1 MSVDTAASTRTPEPP
16 RRQAGRRRVLGR
28 IGASLGRAWLALAV
42 YATVRAA
49 GIGCVALGARHAGK
63 HPRTRLGHY
72 WDSLW
77 YVGIAQH
84 GYGTSRPSVT
94 HPGLSFSDL
103 AFFPLY
109 PALIRAVADIVPMSA
124 VTAGLLIAWAAA
136 GLAAWGIHAV
146 GERLYGR
153 RVALA
158 LVALWGLLPHAVVE
172 SMAYTESLLTA
183 LAAWSL
189 YALLTG
195 RWVSA
200 GALALCAG
208 ATRPNGIAVAA
219 AVCVCA
225 AAEIRRR
232 RGRTSWRVWA
242 GAALS
247 PLGWLGYAAWVGVR
261 RGTWRGYLD
270 VQADWGTYLDLG
282 ASGFRS
288 ARSLIMGNGHP
299 PHLMGSGH
307 LAHYMALLVVGAS
320 LISLVGLAL
329 RPPPLPLAVY
339 TLVLVFIALAGA
351 NYFASKPR
359 FLLPAFPLL
368 LPAALAMARARPRT
382 AVLVGGALAGLSCL
396 YGTYLLTMATSP
408 V

>member
-1 MSVDTAASTRTPEPP
+1 MSADTAASTRAPEPP
-16 RRQAGRRRVLGR
+16 RQPPERRRVLGR
-28 IGASLGRAWLALAV
+28 VGASLGRAWLALAV

-49 GIGCVALGARHAGK
+49 GIVCVALGARQAGK
-63 HPRTRLGHY
+63 HPRTQLGHY

-77 YVGIAQH
+77 YVSIAQH
-84 GYGTSRPSVT
+84 GYGTSHPSAA

-109 PALIRAVADIVPMSA
+109 PALIRAVTAIVPIGA
-124 VTAGLLIAWAAA
+124 VTAGLLIAWVAA

-153 RVALA
+153 RVALT

-172 SMAYTESLLTA
+172 SMGYTESLLTA

-189 YALLTG
+189 YALLTR
-195 RWVSA
+195 RWLWA

-208 ATRPNGIAVAA
+208 ATRPNGLAVAA

-225 AAEIRRR
+225 AAEIRRH
-232 RGRTSWRVWA
+232 RGRTSWLVWA

-261 RGTWRGYLD
+261 RGTWHGYLD
-270 VQADWGTYLDLG
+270 IQDDWGTYLDLG

-288 ARSLIMGNGHP
+288 ARSLIMG
-299 PHLMGSGH
+299 SGH
-307 LAHYMALLVVGAS
+307 LSHYMALIVIGAS

-339 TLVLVFIALAGA
+339 TLALVFIALASA

-382 AVLVGGALAGLSCL
+382 AVLVGGVLAGLSCL

>member
-1 MSVDTAASTRTPEPP
+1 MSADTAASTRAPEPP
-16 RRQAGRRRVLGR
+16 GRPATRRGVR
-28 IGASLGRAWLALAV
+28 ASLERAWLALAV

-49 GIGCVALGARHAGK
+49 GIGCVAVRAWRTGK
-63 HPRTRLGHY
+63 HPRTQLGHY

-84 GYGTSRPSVT
+84 GYGTSRPSAT
-94 HPGLSFSDL
+94 HPGLGFSDL

-109 PALIRAVADIVPMSA
+109 PALIRAVTSVVPLSA
-124 VTAGLLIAWAAA
+124 VTAGLLITWVTA

-153 RVALA
+153 RVALM

-172 SMAYTESLLTA
+172 SMGYTESLLTA

-189 YALLTG
+189 YALLT
-195 RWVSA
+195 RLWLWA
-200 GALALCAG
+200 GALAVCAG

-219 AVCVCA
+219 AVCACA
-225 AAEIRRR
+225 AAEVWRR
-232 RGRTSWRVWA
+232 RGRVSWRVWA
-242 GAALS
+242 GAALA
-247 PLGWLGYAAWVGVR
+247 PLGWLGYTGWVGVR

-270 VQADWGTYLDLG
+270 VQDRWGTSFDLG
-282 ASGFRS
+282 VSGFRT
-288 ARSLIMGNGHP
+288 ARGLIMGS
-299 PHLMGSGH
+299 GS
-307 LAHYMALLVVGAS
+307 LPHYMSLIVIGAS
-320 LISLVGLAL
+320 LISLIWLAS
-329 RPPPLPLAVY
+329 RPPPLPLVVY
-339 TLVLVFIALAGA
+339 TLVLVVIALTGS

-368 LPAALAMARARPRT
+368 FPAALAMARARPRT

-396 YGTYLLTMATSP
+396 YGAYLLTVASSP
-408 V
+408 A

>member
-1 MSVDTAASTRTPEPP
+1 MSADTAASTRAPEPP
-16 RRQAGRRRVLGR
+16 GRPATRRGVR
-28 IGASLGRAWLALAV
+28 ASLERAWLALAV

-49 GIGCVALGARHAGK
+49 GIGCVAVGAWRTGK
-63 HPRTRLGHY
+63 HPRTQLGHY

-94 HPGLSFSDL
+94 HPGLGFSDL

-109 PALIRAVADIVPMSA
+109 PALIRAVTSVVPLSA
-124 VTAGLLIAWAAA
+124 VTAGLLITWVTA

-153 RVALA
+153 RVALM

-189 YALLTG
+189 YALLT
-195 RWVSA
+195 RLWLWA
-200 GALALCAG
+200 GALAVCAG
-208 ATRPNGIAVAA
+208 ATRPNGIALAA
-219 AVCVCA
+219 AVCACA
-225 AAEIRRR
+225 AAEVWRR
-232 RGRTSWRVWA
+232 RGRVSWRVWA

-247 PLGWLGYAAWVGVR
+247 PLGWLGYTGWVGVR

-270 VQADWGTYLDLG
+270 VQDRWGTSFDLG
-282 ASGFRS
+282 VSGFRT
-288 ARSLIMGNGHP
+288 ARGLIMGS
-299 PHLMGSGH
+299 GS
-307 LAHYMALLVVGAS
+307 LPHYMSLIVIGAS
-320 LISLVGLAL
+320 LISLVWLAL
-329 RPPPLPLAVY
+329 RPPPLPLVVY
-339 TLVLVFIALAGA
+339 TLVLVVIALTGS

-368 LPAALAMARARPRT
+368 FPAALAMARARPRT

-396 YGTYLLTMATSP
+396 YGAYLLTVASSP
-408 V
+408 A

>member
-1 MSVDTAASTRTPEPP
+1 MSADTTASTRTPEPP
-16 RRQAGRRRVLGR
+16 GRPATWRGVR
-28 IGASLGRAWLALAV
+28 ASLRRAWLALAV

-49 GIGCVALGARHAGK
+49 GIGCVAVGAWRTGK
-63 HPRTRLGHY
+63 HPRTQLGHY

-84 GYGTSRPSVT
+84 GYGTTRPSIT
-94 HPGLSFSDL
+94 HPGLTFSDL

-109 PALIRAVADIVPMSA
+109 PALIRAVTSVVPLSA
-124 VTAGLLIAWAAA
+124 VTAGLLITWVTA

-153 RVALA
+153 RVALM

-172 SMAYTESLLTA
+172 SMGYTESLLTA

-189 YALLTG
+189 YALLT
-195 RWVSA
+195 RRPLWA

-219 AVCVCA
+219 AVCAYA
-225 AAEIRRR
+225 AAEVWRR

-247 PLGWLGYAAWVGVR
+247 PLGWLGYTGWVGVR

-270 VQADWGTYLDLG
+270 VQDRWGTSLDLG

-288 ARSLIMGNGHP
+288 ARGLIMGS
-299 PHLMGSGH
+299 GS
-307 LAHYMALLVVGAS
+307 LPHYMSLIVIGAS
-320 LISLVGLAL
+320 LISLVWLAL
-329 RPPPLPLAVY
+329 RPPPLPLVVY
-339 TLVLVFIALAGA
+339 TLVLVFIALTGS

-368 LPAALAMARARPRT
+368 FPAALAMARARPRT

-396 YGTYLLTMATSP
+396 YGMYLLTMADSP
-408 V
+408 A

>member
-1 MSVDTAASTRTPEPP
+1 MSADTAASTRAPEPP
-16 RRQAGRRRVLGR
+16 GRPAIRRGVR
-28 IGASLGRAWLALAV
+28 ASLERAWLALAV

-49 GIGCVALGARHAGK
+49 GIGCVAVGAWRTGK
-63 HPRTRLGHY
+63 HPRTQLGHY

-84 GYGTSRPSVT
+84 GYGTSRPSAT
-94 HPGLSFSDL
+94 HPGLGFSDL

-109 PALIRAVADIVPMSA
+109 PALIRAVTSVVPLSA
-124 VTAGLLIAWAAA
+124 VTAGLLITWVTA

-153 RVALA
+153 RVALM

-172 SMAYTESLLTA
+172 SMGYTESLLTA

-189 YALLTG
+189 YALLT
-195 RWVSA
+195 RLWLWA
-200 GALALCAG
+200 GALAVCAG

-219 AVCVCA
+219 AVCACA
-225 AAEIRRR
+225 AAEVWRR
-232 RGRTSWRVWA
+232 RGRVSWRVWA

-247 PLGWLGYAAWVGVR
+247 PLGWLGYTGWVGVR

-270 VQADWGTYLDLG
+270 VQDRWGTSFDLG
-282 ASGFRS
+282 VSGFRT
-288 ARSLIMGNGHP
+288 ARGLIMGS
-299 PHLMGSGH
+299 GS
-307 LAHYMALLVVGAS
+307 LPHYMSLIVIGAS
-320 LISLVGLAL
+320 LISLIWLAL
-329 RPPPLPLAVY
+329 RPPPLPLVVY
-339 TLVLVFIALAGA
+339 TLVLVVIALTGS

-368 LPAALAMARARPRT
+368 FPAALAMARARPRT

-396 YGTYLLTMATSP
+396 YGAYLLTVASSP
-408 V
+408 A

>member
-1 MSVDTAASTRTPEPP
+1 MSTDTAASTRAPEPP
-16 RRQAGRRRVLGR
+16 RRQAERRRVLGR
-28 IGASLGRAWLALAV
+28 VGASLGRAWVALAV

-49 GIGCVALGARHAGK
+49 GIFCVALGSWRAGK
-63 HPRTRLGHY
+63 HPRTQLGHY

-77 YVGIAQH
+77 YVAIAQH
-84 GYGTSRPSVT
+84 GYGTNRPSVS
-94 HPGLSFSDL
+94 HPGLTFSDL

-109 PALIRAVADIVPMSA
+109 PALIRAVTGVVPVSA
-124 VTAGLLIAWAAA
+124 VTAGLLVAWVAA

-153 RVALA
+153 RVALT

-195 RWVSA
+195 RRLWA

-208 ATRPNGIAVAA
+208 ATRPNGVAVAA
-219 AVCVCA
+219 AVCACA
-225 AAEIRRR
+225 AAEIWRH

-242 GAALS
+242 GAAMS

-270 VQADWGTYLDLG
+270 VQDDWGTHLDLG

-288 ARSLIMGNGHP
+288 ARSLIMG
-299 PHLMGSGH
+299 SGY
-307 LAHYMALLVVGAS
+307 LSHYMALIVVGAS
-320 LISLVGLAL
+320 LLALVGLVL
-329 RPPPLPLAVY
+329 RPPPLPLVVY
-339 TLVLVFIALAGA
+339 TLTLVFIALASA

-382 AVLVGGALAGLSCL
+382 AVLLGGALAGLSCL
-396 YGTYLLTMATSP
+396 YGAYLLTMATSP

>member
-1 MSVDTAASTRTPEPP
+1 MSADTAASTRAPEPP
-16 RRQAGRRRVLGR
+16 RRQTERRRALGR
-28 IGASLGRAWLALAV
+28 VGASLGRAWLALAV

-49 GIGCVALGARHAGK
+49 GIVCVALGARHAGM

-84 GYGTSRPSVT
+84 GYGTSRPSAT

-109 PALIRAVADIVPMSA
+109 PALIRAVAGIVPVSA

-172 SMAYTESLLTA
+172 SMGYTESLLTA

-208 ATRPNGIAVAA
+208 PPGPTGSRSRRPCASARPPRSGATAGGRPGG
-219 AVCVCA
+219 CGRGPRC
-225 AAEIRRR
+225 RR
-232 RGRTSWRVWA
+232 WA
-242 GAALS
+242 GSATPRGWGCGAA
-247 PLGWLGYAAWVGVR
+247 PGAAIW
-261 RGTWRGYLD
+261 T
-270 VQADWGTYLDLG
+270 
-282 ASGFRS
+282 S
-288 ARSLIMGNGHP
+288 
-299 PHLMGSGH
+299 
-307 LAHYMALLVVGAS
+307 
-320 LISLVGLAL
+320 
-329 RPPPLPLAVY
+329 
-339 TLVLVFIALAGA
+339 
-351 NYFASKPR
+351 
-359 FLLPAFPLL
+359 
-368 LPAALAMARARPRT
+368 RT
-382 AVLVGGALAGLSCL
+382 AGGRIS
-396 YGTYLLTMATSP
+396 TSVRAASAP
-408 V
+408 PAP